1 MPISDICSVRALL
14 RTKGILFCVI
24 GGLACMVSSMA
35 ADNTA
40 TPEKGR
46 EHAAADLCNEAGDV
60 KYSAKWAEGKVTLN
74 ASGKHNTGGYQVS
87 LKESPAEIFP
97 PQFTLVHKRPEGI
110 VTQAITPFTVT
121 ASFAAA
127 EKPKA
132 VTVTDA
138 RGRQSVAVK

>member
-1 MPISDICSVRALL
+1 MSTLFFELRRFVLFSFIAAMTCSVD
-14 RTKGILFCVI
+14 
-24 GGLACMVSSMA
+24 SSA
-35 ADNTA
+35 ADNSPGA
-40 TPEKGR
+40 KNGR
-46 EHAAADLCNEAGDV
+46 GGDLADLCNETGDV

-87 LKESPAEIFP
+87 LKQGAAEIFP

-121 ASFAAA
+121 ATVAAA

-138 RGRQSVAVK
+138 RGRHSVAVE